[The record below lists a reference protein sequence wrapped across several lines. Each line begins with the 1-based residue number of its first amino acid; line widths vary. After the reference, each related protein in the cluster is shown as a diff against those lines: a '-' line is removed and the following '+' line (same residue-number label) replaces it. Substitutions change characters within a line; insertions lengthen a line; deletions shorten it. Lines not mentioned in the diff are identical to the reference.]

1 MNTYYNSEEV
11 KNMHGT
17 LKPVYVKTDRA
28 VMSDPEL
35 SQRAKDL
42 YYLLCSMV
50 KRGSDSLVAYVINLA
65 ERQHKSVRTIQYALK
80 ELHERGV
87 IIRKFRIRSNYPR
100 RNFPSEF
107 IIVGGNAPCYRENS
121 MTIPEK
127 KKSYGKIKTKS
138 EK

>member
-1 MNTYYNSEEV
+1 MKEYNNLEGE
-11 KNMHGT
+11 
-17 LKPVYVKTDRA
+17 LKPVSIMLEHV

-35 SQRAKDL
+35 SWRAKEL
-42 YYLLCSMV
+42 YCLLRSMV
-50 KRGSDSLVAYVINLA
+50 KDGENSIIEYVSNLA
-65 ERQHKSVRTIQYALK
+65 EKQHKSVRTIQYALK
-80 ELHERGV
+80 ELHERGIV
-87 IIRKFRIRSNYPR
+87 IRRFRTSSTKPHTL
-100 RNFPSEF
+100 PSEF